1 MWVVALV
8 MSHIL
13 TFSKSSSHKRQLSCY
28 SWNKISLENI
38 WFIWIRCFFKRK
50 LSIFSNSMQCIIST
64 GIKNLLQ
71 NMIGISRSNWNST
84 AMFRFHY
91 VMVSGES
98 LFDSR
103 YWFPIILWYFLGY
116 LCTLWGNHYFL
127 VNNDLGISFS
137 LVCNS
142 WGSYRF
148 GGVNIHQYTG
158 KPGSVESSF
167 FLIQGLIQISGW

>member
-13 TFSKSSSHKRQLSCY
+13 TFSKSSSHKRQLLCY
-28 SWNKISLENI
+28 SRNKISLENI
-38 WFIWIRCFFKRK
+38 WFIWIRCFFKRN
-50 LSIFSNSMQCIIST
+50 SRFSQIPCNVLFPQALKICY
-64 GIKNLLQ
+64 

-142 WGSYRF
+142 WGSYHF

-158 KPGSVESSF
+158 KPDSVESSF
-167 FLIQGLIQISGW
+167 FLIQGLISGW